1 MSGDSLIKQLKKA
14 LQTTAHDR
22 HKLILVLGGFGAGK
36 TELLRATAVAT
47 EGAYLNLNL
56 ALTERLR
63 QLPRSRYADGVTV
76 HAEIDRLCD
85 ELSQHG
91 RPLFIDNVELLFSP
105 ELGKVN
111 PIDTF
116 KRISRQR
123 PVVLALPARR
133 DGAYAKYS
141 AIGRADYLRMEIGDY
156 IIIDLENPAT
166 VHHAGQTNLTNG
178 G

>member
-1 MSGDSLIKQLKKA
+1 MGATSRLNQLTA
-14 LQTTAHDR
+14 AVAATAHDR
-22 HKLILVLGGFGAGK
+22 HKLVLVLGNFGAGK
-36 TELLRATAVAT
+36 TQLLQTASAAT

-56 ALTERLR
+56 TLTERLR

-111 PIDTF
+111 PVDTF

-123 PVVLALPARR
+123 PVILALPARR
-133 DGAYAKYS
+133 DGIYAEYS
-141 AIGRADYLRMEIGDY
+141 TVGRADYIRMEIGDY

-166 VHHAGQTNLTNG
+166 
-178 G
+178 